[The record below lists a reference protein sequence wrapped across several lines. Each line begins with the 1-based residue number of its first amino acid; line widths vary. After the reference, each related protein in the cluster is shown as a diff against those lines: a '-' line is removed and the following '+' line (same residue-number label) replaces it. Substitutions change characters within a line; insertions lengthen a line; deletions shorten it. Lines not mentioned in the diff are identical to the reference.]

1 MTGSEQPKFY
11 LVQADMLP
19 EIFLKVVR
27 ARELLHTGDVKTVSE
42 AVAQVGISRSA
53 FYKYKDSVMPFRD
66 MTQGRIFT
74 FNTFLRDQ
82 MGVLS
87 SVLAIF
93 ANVGANI
100 LTINQNIPSDGVA
113 PVTIAARLDHAEV
126 TPDELIVQL
135 RNLNGVVSADLLAG

>member
-1 MTGSEQPKFY
+1 MTVAEQPKFY

-19 EIFLKVVR
+19 EIFLKVVS
-27 ARELLHTGDVKTVSE
+27 AREMLNTGEVKTVSE
-42 AVAQVGISRSA
+42 AVARVGISRSA
-53 FYKYKDSVMPFRD
+53 LYKDSVVPFRD

-93 ANVGANI
+93 AGVGANI
-100 LTINQNIPSDGVA
+100 LTINQNIPSDGCA
-113 PVTIAARLDHAEV
+113 LVTITARLDHAEV
-126 TPDELIVQL
+126 TPDELIVRM
-135 RNLNGVVSADLLAG
+135 RNTPGVVSADLLAG

>member
-135 RNLNGVVSADLLAG
+135 RNLDGVVSADLLAG

>member
-1 MTGSEQPKFY
+1 MTGSEQRKFY